1 MIVVA
6 IVGILAAVAVP
17 DFILWNQKYKLKSEV
32 SNLAGTLAFARMT
45 AINQN
50 TPALVNVSQVPL
62 APVIVTFTSP
72 PPISATML
80 PTITMDR
87 SVRLTDAG
95 GAAAVS
101 PQNMRFNNMGS
112 WMNIVNVNNKCIDGF
127 GTASACPSTSQVLNF
142 RSPGSE
148 NYRIVVLATGKII
161 WCYIPTCIQ

>member
-1 MIVVA
+1 MMIVVA

-17 DFILWNQKYKLKSEV
+17 DFILWNQKHKLKSEV

-50 TPALVNVSQVPL
+50 TPVLVNVSQVPL
-62 APVIVTFTSP
+62 ASVIVTFASP
-72 PPISATML
+72 AGATML

-87 SVRLTDAG
+87 SVRLTDAAG
-95 GAAAVS
+95 NAAVS
-101 PQNMRFNNMGS
+101 PQNMRFNNMGT